1 MTIQQ
6 QAWAGK
12 FGDDYHTRNEQV
24 DHLEFWREVL
34 GPRGTSDIRS
44 ALEVGAGQG
53 DNLAALR
60 RLREQQYPQLTPLRV
75 TGIDV
80 NTNACLVMQARGI
93 VGIRGGFP
101 DMKIDNLYDLVLTRG
116 FLIHVPGAHLD
127 ATLEK
132 IYQLSNRYICFAE
145 YYSPARRRVSYR
157 GNQNMMWTGDYA
169 GMLMKMH
176 PDLKLL
182 RYGFKYWQDNGYDI
196 TYFLM
201 EKPQ

>member
-12 FGDDYHTRNEQV
+12 FGDDYHARNTQV
-24 DHLEFWREVL
+24 DHRYFWHEVL
-34 GPRGTSDIRS
+34 GHCIGLYGSV
-44 ALEVGAGQG
+44 LEVGAGQG
-53 DNLAALR
+53 DNLAAIR
-60 RLREQQYPQLTPLRV
+60 DISRYTSPMRF

-80 NTNACLVMQARGI
+80 NKRACEAMEARGI
-93 VGIRGGFP
+93 VAIHGGFP
-101 DMKIDNLYDLVLTRG
+101 DMAIDNRYDLVLTRG
-116 FLIHVPGAHLD
+116 FLIHVPGPHLD

-132 IYQLSNRYICFAE
+132 IYQLSNRFICFAE

-157 GNQNMMWTGDYA
+157 GKQNLMWTGDYA

-176 PDLKLL
+176 PELKLL